1 MPTTLYC
8 PDEAETLSRPVC
20 TQQARHLR
28 KEIVEFD
35 HLVYLPITHTHT
47 LIYTLSPREECGSVQ
62 DNLSLVSETDTVNR
76 FVHKSVVS
84 ARAHY

>member
-1 MPTTLYC
+1 MDVTGPK
-8 PDEAETLSRPVC
+8 SQFRPVN
-20 TQQARHLR
+20 
-28 KEIVEFD
+28 
-35 HLVYLPITHTHT
+35 THTHT